1 MNPLVTATALRAELA
16 GERPPVLIDAS
27 FALGGPPGRETYDAG
42 HLPGA
47 YYVDVD
53 TELAGPPGAGGRHP
67 LPSTEVVQAALRR
80 CGVSAGTPVVV
91 YDAATSLSAA
101 RAWWIFRY
109 FGLTGVRVLDGGL
122 AAWRDTG
129 GEVVTD
135 VPAAGSGDFVASPGW
150 VPMLTAAEAA
160 ELPAHGWLL
169 DVRTRER
176 YAGENEPIDPVAGH
190 VPGAVNAPAA
200 DLQNADGTFRPPS
213 ELRSYLAALGIDET
227 AEVGT
232 YCGSG
237 ITAAQASLALAS
249 AGVESAVYVGSW
261 SDWITDP
268 NRPIAIGRN

>member
-1 MNPLVTATALRAELA
+1 MNPLISPTELRAELA
-16 GERPPVLIDAS
+16 GDPPPVLVDAS
-27 FALGGPPGRETYDAG
+27 FVLGGPPGRELYDAG

-47 YYVDVD
+47 YFVDVD
-53 TELAGPPGAGGRHP
+53 SELAGPPGPGGRHP
-67 LPSTEVVQAALRR
+67 LPAAAVVQDALRR

-122 AAWRDTG
+122 AAWRDSG

-135 VPAAGSGDFVASPGW
+135 EPAPGTGDFAASPGW
-150 VPMLTAAEAA
+150 VPVLTAAEAA
-160 ELPAHGWLL
+160 DLPRHGWLL

-190 VPGAVNAPAA
+190 IPGAVNTPAA
-200 DLQNADGTFRPPS
+200 DLQHADGTFRTPS
-213 ELRSYLAALGIDET
+213 ELRSYLGARGIDET

-237 ITAAQASLALAS
+237 ITAAQSALALAS
-249 AGVESAVYVGSW
+249 AGIESAVYVGSW

-268 NRPIAIGRN
+268 TRPIATGGE